1 MRGRKATTYIIN
13 TVIFTGLFV
22 LMVFIAK
29 DAIAIVGSTIILA
42 MLLNTGLFIGGN
54 SLDKMTNLKD
64 KMTNLMEGK
73 HDNY

>member
-13 TVIFTGLFV
+13 TVIFTGLFI
-22 LMVFIAK
+22 LMIFIAK
-29 DAIAIVGSTIILA
+29 DSIAIVGSSIIFA

-64 KMTNLMEGK
+64 KMRKLI
-73 HDNY
+73 DDR